1 MKEKKKIMTKLL
13 AMKMM
18 PVDSLNLCENVYHV
32 YLKMMVT
39 YMMDFHILRLEIWD
53 SGKIIQKNYT

>member
-1 MKEKKKIMTKLL
+1 MTKLL

-18 PVDSLNLCENVYHV
+18 PVDSLNLCENVDHV

-53 SGKIIQKNYT
+53 SWKIIQKNYT